1 MTPGLVISIVGGY
14 FLVLIIISYFT
25 SKNADTNVFFTANRQ
40 SPWFLVAFGMIGASL
55 SGVTFISIPGE
66 VANTQFAYFQIVLGY
81 IIGYM
86 VIIYVLL
93 PLYYK
98 MHLVTIYT
106 FLKRRFGFWS
116 YKTGAVFFLI
126 SRLIGA
132 SFRLFLVAIVL
143 QLFLFDAWGI
153 PFEITVILTILL
165 IWIYTFKGGIKTI
178 VWTDTLQTLFMLAAV
193 CITIYIIGRDLNLSF
208 SELTQTVVDSDYS
221 QIFVWEWRPETSF
234 YKQFLAGIFITI
246 CMTGLDQD
254 MMQKNL
260 TCRNLKDAQKNMFW
274 FSITL
279 VFVNLLFLS
288 LGALLYIYA
297 EANGIAIP
305 TRTDQLYPML
315 ARDFFSIV
323 AGFAFLLGIIAAA
336 YSSADSALTA
346 MTTSFCVD
354 ILDFDHKPEPVKK
367 KIRMMVHISMS
378 FVMLIII
385 IVFQLI
391 QDDSVITTLFRAA
404 GYTYGPLLGLF
415 AFGLST
421 KLQLRDLWVVPI
433 CILAP
438 VFSYI
443 FNVYS
448 EQLLFGYRAGF
459 EILLING
466 GLTYLGLMMIAKWKE
481 PRFSGNLYAAQK

>member
-1 MTPGLVISIVGGY
+1 MAPGLVISIIGSY
-14 FLVLIIISYFT
+14 FLLLIIISYFT
-25 SKNADTNVFFTANRQ
+25 SKNADTKIFFTANKQ

-66 VANTQFAYFQIVLGY
+66 VANTQFSYFQIVLGY
-81 IIGYM
+81 VVGYM
-86 VIIYVLL
+86 VIIFVLL

-98 MHLVTIYT
+98 MNLVTIYT
-106 FLKRRFGFWS
+106 FLKHRFGFWS

-153 PFEITVILTILL
+153 PFELTVLITILL

-178 VWTDTLQTLFMLAAV
+178 VWTDTLQTLFMLSAV
-193 CITIYIIGRDLNLSF
+193 IITIAIIGESMNLSLE
-208 SELTQTVVDSDYS
+208 ELTTTVINSDYS
-221 QIFVWEWRPETSF
+221 KIFVWEWRPETSF

-246 CMTGLDQD
+246 SMTGLDQD

-305 TRTDQLYPML
+305 TRTDQLYPLL
-315 ARDFFSIV
+315 ARNYFSIV

-354 ILDFDHKPEPVKK
+354 ILDFDDKPEAVKK
-367 KIRMMVHISMS
+367 KIRMMVHIAMS
-378 FVMLIII
+378 FIMLIII
-385 IVFQLI
+385 IIFQLI
-391 QDDSVITTLFRAA
+391 NDDSVINTLFKAA

-415 AFGLST
+415 AFGLSNR
-421 KLQLRDLWVVPI
+421 LQVRDLWVVPV

-438 VFSYI
+438 ALSYI
-443 FNVYS
+443 FNLYS

-466 GLTYLGLMMIAKWKE
+466 GLTYLGLLLISKWKQA
-481 PRFSGNLYAAQK
+481 RFSEKLY

>member
-1 MTPGLVISIVGGY
+1 MTPGLVISVIGGY
-14 FLVLIIISYFT
+14 FFILIVISYFT
-25 SKNADTNVFFTANRQ
+25 SKNADTRVFFTANKQ

-66 VANTQFAYFQIVLGY
+66 VVRTQFAYFQIVLGY
-81 IIGYM
+81 ILGYM

-98 MHLVTIYT
+98 MNLVTIYT

-132 SFRLFLVAIVL
+132 SFRLFLVALVL
-143 QLFLFDAWGI
+143 QLFLFDAWGV

-165 IWIYTFKGGIKTI
+165 IWIYTFKGGIRTI

-193 CITIYIIGRDLNLSF
+193 VITIYIIGQDLGLTF
-208 SELTQTVVDSDYS
+208 SGLTQSVIQSDYS

-246 CMTGLDQD
+246 SMTGLDQD

-260 TCRNLKDAQKNMFW
+260 TCRNLKDAQKNMLW
-274 FSITL
+274 FSIIL

-288 LGALLYIYA
+288 LGALLFIYA
-297 EANGIAIP
+297 EANGIAVP
-305 TRTDQLYPML
+305 ARTDQLYPML
-315 ARDFFSIV
+315 ARDYFTLF

-354 ILDFDHKPEPVKK
+354 ILEFDHKPEREKK

-378 FVMLIII
+378 FIMLIII
-385 IVFQLI
+385 IIFQLI
-391 QDDSVITTLFRAA
+391 QDESVITTLFRAA

-415 AFGLST
+415 AFGLTT

-438 VFSYI
+438 ALSYI
-443 FNVYS
+443 FNLYS
-448 EQLLFGYRAGF
+448 EQILFGYRAGF

-466 GLTYLGLMMIAKWKE
+466 GLTYLGLLIISKWKE
-481 PRFSGNLYAAQK
+481 PRFRENLYV